1 MKTFEGPKEDQFHVL
16 QRKDF
21 FSSFKYLKTIPG
33 GGSLSMTDGDGQKS
47 LCLILDMLAD
57 MQAGGRHR

>member
-16 QRKDF
+16 QQKKTF
-21 FSSFKYLKTIPG
+21 FQISKKNSR
-33 GGSLSMTDGDGQKS
+33 GGSLSVTDGDGQKS

>member
-1 MKTFEGPKEDQFHVL
+1 MKTFEGPKEDQFHIL
-16 QRKDF
+16 QQNKKLFLQISKKIFR
-21 FSSFKYLKTIPG
+21 
-33 GGSLSMTDGDGQKS
+33 GGSLSVTDGDGQKS